1 MVTNDDELAAQ
12 IRLLRNY
19 GSRVKYY
26 NEIKGCNARLDAL
39 QAAVLRVKL
48 ARLDEWNLRRRR
60 AAERYLKALSRMPY
74 LVLPQVSD
82 DVEPAWHLFVV
93 RHPRRDELQNHLSR
107 AGIETLIHY
116 PVPPHL
122 SQAYA
127 ELGYILGSYPQA
139 EELPTPLSACPWGRI
154 SGWISRITLFQPS
167 WNLLE
172 A

>member
-1 MVTNDDELAAQ
+1 VVTNDDGLAAQ

-39 QAAVLRVKL
+39 QAAMLRVKL
-48 ARLDEWNLRRRR
+48 ALLDEWNLRRRHV
-60 AAERYLKALSRMPY
+60 AERYLNALSRMPH
-74 LVLPQVSD
+74 LVLPQVPG

-122 SQAYA
+122 STAYA

-139 EELPTPLSACPWGRI
+139 EKIAETVISLPMGPHLGLDQQDYVIAA
-154 SGWISRITLFQPS
+154 LMEF
-167 WNLLE
+167 

>member
-1 MVTNDDELAAQ
+1 LAAR

-19 GSRVKYY
+19 GSQVKYY
-26 NEIKGCNARLDAL
+26 NEVKGCNARLDAL

-48 ARLDEWNLRRRR
+48 GRLDEWNLRRRR
-60 AAERYLKALSRMPY
+60 VAERYLNAFSRMSH
-74 LVLPQVSD
+74 LVLPQVPD
-82 DVEPAWHLFVV
+82 NVEPAWHLFVV
-93 RHPRRDELQNHLSR
+93 RHPRRDELQKHLSR

-139 EELPTPLSACPWGRI
+139 EKIADTVISLPMGPHLGLDQQDYVISA
-154 SGWISRITLFQPS
+154 LMEF
-167 WNLLE
+167 